1 MNRMSQRGPHRGLT
15 LVEVLLVVALL
26 SVLLLVAVPGF
37 QAVQQRLAIR
47 AEAGRLFMAL
57 NLARSEAVSRNQ
69 PVTLCPSDYAR
80 SGVVRCGGDY
90 RRGWVLLR
98 GVHTAG
104 PATRDVLLR
113 AWAPMSPTLHLLD
126 RAGAR
131 HVVAPISFMP
141 DGTAGRNRTLMF
153 CSHRLP
159 GLASWSVIMNVV
171 GRARLLRAWGEC
183 PREAVV

>member
-98 GVHTAG
+98 
-104 PATRDVLLR
+104 

-141 DGTAGRNRTLMF
+141 DGTAGRNRTLMV

-159 GLASWSVIMNVV
+159 DLASWSVIMNVV